1 MILKKYVSTM
11 TLITLM
17 TSSILVG
24 CSSQDENKVIN
35 SSELLKNKD
44 ARLAISMAVDKS
56 EITSVIL
63 NNGSNPVNYYTPE
76 GLAINDEGKDYR
88 EIAGNM
94 GSGYD
99 LKEAKEHWEK
109 AKKELNFDKVTIEVL
124 TSDVESSK
132 RVGEFFKV
140 NYKKI

>member
-1 MILKKYVSTM
+1 
-11 TLITLM
+11 
-17 TSSILVG
+17 
-24 CSSQDENKVIN
+24 
-35 SSELLKNKD
+35 
-44 ARLAISMAVDKS
+44 
-56 EITSVIL
+56 
-63 NNGSNPVNYYTPE
+63 
-76 GLAINDEGKDYR
+76 NDEGKDYR

-132 RVGEFFKV
+132 RVGEFFQSQLQKNLDGMTV
-140 NYKKI
+140 EIKQVP